1 MEMNVC
7 RKGGQLHMK
16 KILAF
21 LLCAVMTLS
30 LVACG
35 SQKEGIPTQNSGA
48 VSSSDELNDT
58 TNINSAVNTEISN
71 SSENVLIGT
80 WKCLTYDYLIYTFVN
95 DTDLEVFSIDETIT
109 HTYRLDGEKLTISD
123 GDSSQTFD
131 IQISGDRFSFVS
143 DDVEL
148 VFEKDNS
155 VKEEV
160 SKSSSEDTSVADAEN
175 SSKDDTSGSIDN
187 SGEGNTK
194 EMNSEETNG
203 GELSASESQL
213 VGTWE
218 CELNGGFYTKTYTFH
233 SDRTGVIQDTSSG
246 LTSQFDLWKYDG
258 SVLYYESNFTY
269 SDDSAGKDIGNL
281 NINLNGETFTCVNL
295 WGEEEEYTK
304 K

>member
-1 MEMNVC
+1 
-7 RKGGQLHMK
+7 MK
-16 KILAF
+16 KILAM

-35 SQKEGIPTQNSGA
+35 AQKEGVSAQNSGA
-48 VSSSDELNDT
+48 ASSSDESNDT
-58 TNINSAVNTEISN
+58 TNINSEVNTEIFN

-109 HTYRLDGEKLTISD
+109 YTYRLDGEKLTIID

-131 IQISGDRFSFVS
+131 IQISRDRFSFVS

-148 VFEKDNS
+148 VFEKYNS

-160 SKSSSEDTSVADAEN
+160 SKSSSEDTSVVDAEN
-175 SSKDDTSGSIDN
+175 SSKDDTSGSIEN
-187 SGEGNTK
+187 SGEDNTK
-194 EMNSEETNG
+194 EMNSEESNED
-203 GELSASESQL
+203 ELSASESQL

-218 CELNGGFYTKTYTFH
+218 CELNGGFYTKTYIFN

-269 SDDSAGKDIGNL
+269 SDGSAGKDIGNL

-295 WGEEEEYTK
+295 WGEEEVYTK
-304 K
+304 SKTY

>member
-1 MEMNVC
+1 MDTNVH
-7 RKGGQLHMK
+7 RKGGFYFMK
-16 KILAF
+16 KILTM
-21 LLCAVMTLS
+21 LLCTVMTLS

-35 SQKEGIPTQNSGA
+35 APKEGVSAQNSGA
-48 VSSSDELNDT
+48 ASSSDESNDT

-175 SSKDDTSGSIDN
+175 SSKDDTSGSIEN

-233 SDRTGVIQDTSSG
+233 SDRTGIIQDTSSG

-269 SDDSAGKDIGNL
+269 SDGSAGKDIGNL

-295 WGEEEEYTK
+295 WGEEEVYTK